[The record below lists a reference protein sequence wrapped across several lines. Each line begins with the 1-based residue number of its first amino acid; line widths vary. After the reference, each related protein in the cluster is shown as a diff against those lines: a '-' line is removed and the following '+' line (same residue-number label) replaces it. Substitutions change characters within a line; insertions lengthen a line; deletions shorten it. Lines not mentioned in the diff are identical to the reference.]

1 MAALPTA
8 FQISA
13 DILSRT
19 ERADDIARLKSM
31 MDLPTLGYVDVS
43 AQMELMQALE
53 RWPLLAHLEAQ
64 RLALPADNPAL
75 TLQTHPETTRGSPSA
90 CGVFAVAW
98 APAQP
103 SPHWRMHCTRWVS
116 ACWWWTCARKTPW
129 ACTST
134 WTWRRAMAGRAPHWT
149 NNPGSNRP
157 GR

>member
-64 RLALPADNPAL
+64 RLTLPADNPAL
-75 TLQTHPETTRGSPSA
+75 TLQTHPETTR
-90 CGVFAVAW
+90 
-98 APAQP
+98 
-103 SPHWRMHCTRWVS
+103 
-116 ACWWWTCARKTPW
+116 
-129 ACTST
+129 
-134 WTWRRAMAGRAPHWT
+134 
-149 NNPGSNRP
+149 
-157 GR
+157 